1 MINLFLTAQ
10 QFARNLKIE
19 KAKVITF
26 SGFKKTGE
34 YEIVND
40 FSEDSTGA
48 TTVQPTQN
56 PTVT

>member
-1 MINLFLTAQ
+1 MIKLSLAAQ

-26 SGFKKTGE
+26 SGFRKTGE
-34 YEIVND
+34 YDIVND
-40 FSEDSTGA
+40 FSEDST
-48 TTVQPTQN
+48 VQPPQN